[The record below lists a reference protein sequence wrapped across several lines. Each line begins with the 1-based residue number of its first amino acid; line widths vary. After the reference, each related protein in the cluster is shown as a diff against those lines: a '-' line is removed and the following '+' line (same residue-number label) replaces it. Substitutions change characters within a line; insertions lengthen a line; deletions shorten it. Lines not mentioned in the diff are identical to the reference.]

1 MVEIDV
7 TKQTDVSTEKI
18 VYGGDCIA
26 HINGKTVFVPLA
38 LPDEK
43 LRIRIIESKRDY
55 DRAEIVEIIKASPF
69 RTTPI
74 CPLYGICGGCNF
86 MHCTADAQ
94 RNFKKQ
100 MLYDCLVRAEIQAE
114 QIPEIEIISG
124 KDLGYRSRFQFF
136 VSGMAIDATNTANT
150 TGAKSIS
157 TINSIGYVGLKKRN
171 SNETVAIQNCPV
183 AEDAINK
190 WLGAAQHCT
199 AQHCAQKNNTSHGIT
214 HTHDST
220 RHRTH
225 IFGSVYAAGGNVTV
239 ATESHAESYVADA
252 WAHSSFGKKSKFK
265 KPREIFSGTII
276 DERNIATVNLCDKNI
291 SFDVRGFFQSNMFV
305 LEKAIP
311 EICNFDE
318 AKNVVD
324 IYSGCGTFS
333 VFLAERHKNIMLVE
347 HNRDAISFAEKN
359 LCGIKHE
366 SYGLSG
372 AKWAMAMKSEQRK
385 IDAVVIDPP
394 RSGMEKE
401 VREFLCN
408 SGIRQINAVSCNPA
422 THARDIAALIKS
434 GYKMEKLFLLDF
446 YPQTSHIEC
455 FARMK
460 K

>member
-43 LRIRIIESKRDY
+43 LRIKITESKRDY

-69 RTTPI
+69 RTAPI

-150 TGAKSIS
+150 TGAIGSV
-157 TINSIGYVGLKKRN
+157 GYVGLKKRN

-190 WLGAAQHCT
+190 WLGT

-214 HTHDST
+214 HTRHHTHT
-220 RHRTH
+220 RQHTSPYTYFWKRICGRWKRH
-225 IFGSVYAAGGNVTV
+225 C
-239 ATESHAESYVADA
+239 SY
-252 WAHSSFGKKSKFK
+252 
-265 KPREIFSGTII
+265 RIT
-276 DERNIATVNLCDKNI
+276 
-291 SFDVRGFFQSNMFV
+291 
-305 LEKAIP
+305 
-311 EICNFDE
+311 
-318 AKNVVD
+318 
-324 IYSGCGTFS
+324 
-333 VFLAERHKNIMLVE
+333 
-347 HNRDAISFAEKN
+347 
-359 LCGIKHE
+359 
-366 SYGLSG
+366 
-372 AKWAMAMKSEQRK
+372 QRK
-385 IDAVVIDPP
+385 
-394 RSGMEKE
+394 
-401 VREFLCN
+401 
-408 SGIRQINAVSCNPA
+408 
-422 THARDIAALIKS
+422 
-434 GYKMEKLFLLDF
+434 F
-446 YPQTSHIEC
+446 YC
-455 FARMK
+455 
-460 K
+460 